1 MLNGPE
7 PIDEDFFPG
16 DQELDGALFNQNIK
30 FERKYN
36 FDEWLAR
43 A

>member
-16 DQELDGALFNQNIK
+16 DQELDGALFNKNIK